1 MHSGH
6 EGNKMST
13 NKTTNNVK
21 SIFDNSIK
29 TKQEAKEQL
38 STPITTAIS
47 CGNGGSAAD
56 AQHFAAELVCRFEK
70 ERPALAAIALTV
82 DSSALTAISNDYH
95 FDEIFA
101 RQIEA
106 LAKPDDILL
115 AISTSGFSPN
125 VVRAIEQA
133 HEKKMTVVALTGR
146 DGGKV
151 AKTLTT
157 NDIEIRT
164 VNGTSLPSGFI
175 KTIKKILKADQI
187 LTDPANVWNYGYDN
201 SRRHAV
207 PDMVVFPA
215 THEQVQQI
223 VSLCNEHTVA
233 LTPRGRGTGTTG
245 AN

>member
-38 STPITTAIS
+38 STPITIAIETIATALKKGNKVLS

-82 DSSALTAISNDYH
+82 DTSALTAISNDYH

-146 DGGKV
+146 DGGKI
-151 AKTLTT
+151 AKILTA
-157 NDIEIRT
+157 NDIEIRVLSEST
-164 VNGTSLPSGFI
+164 ARIQEIHLL
-175 KTIKKILKADQI
+175 TIHCLCDQI
-187 LTDPANVWNYGYDN
+187 DEIL
-201 SRRHAV
+201 
-207 PDMVVFPA
+207 FP
-215 THEQVQQI
+215 EE
-223 VSLCNEHTVA
+223 S
-233 LTPRGRGTGTTG
+233 
-245 AN
+245 

>member
-6 EGNKMST
+6 EGNTMST

-38 STPITTAIS
+38 STPITTAIETIATALKKGNKVLS

-82 DSSALTAISNDYH
+82 DTSALTAISNDYH

-146 DGGKV
+146 DGGKI
-151 AKTLTT
+151 AKILTA
-157 NDIEIRT
+157 NDIEIRVLSEST
-164 VNGTSLPSGFI
+164 ARIQEIHLL
-175 KTIKKILKADQI
+175 TIHCLCDQI
-187 LTDPANVWNYGYDN
+187 DEIL
-201 SRRHAV
+201 
-207 PDMVVFPA
+207 FP
-215 THEQVQQI
+215 EE
-223 VSLCNEHTVA
+223 S
-233 LTPRGRGTGTTG
+233 
-245 AN
+245 